1 MADMEKAFE
10 KYNVTIPGVT
20 SPADSFSYP
29 DVYDTTFYGAQNNTL
44 RDRFTIVGKTTA
56 GSSNVIN
63 VGFNIVENSVQVLL
77 NGQALVPNVDY
88 TVDYIV
94 GQIIIKNQAALVPG
108 ANLQVKY
115 EQNDLFQIASKTL
128 LGTRAELKL
137 SDRTSLGF
145 TLMNLNQQTLSEK
158 VRLGEEPT
166 NNTIYGFDGQTG
178 ANLNF
183 LTKAIDALPFVSTKA
198 KSDLSIR
205 GEMAYMSPDANT
217 MKSTIGIDGGK
228 SIAYVDDFEGAKKT
242 IPFGVSYG
250 TWHYV
255 SPPAYIE
262 GVDTST
268 DPSNAIAPTQK
279 MYSKA
284 RTYWFTIPNSVAQTS
299 IWPNKSVAQA
309 DQLTSVFYVDYDPNG
324 RGEYNYAPNLS
335 LSLGQPLR
343 NWGGMQ
349 RLLSSGVVD
358 LVQENVNFIEIWVK
372 VSKWFDCRHGP

>member
-1 MADMEKAFE
+1 M
-10 KYNVTIPGVT
+10 T

-29 DVYDTTFYGAQNNTL
+29 DVYDTTFYGAQYNTL

-77 NGQALVPNVDY
+77 NGQALMPNVDY

-128 LGTRAELKL
+128 LGTRGELKL

-145 TLMNLNQQTLSEK
+145 TMMNLNQQTLSEK

-178 ANLNF
+178 ANLDF

-198 KSDLSIR
+198 KSDFSIR

-217 MKSTIGIDGGK
+217 IERVQSGSTT
-228 SIAYVDDFEGAKKT
+228 ENQLR
-242 IPFGVSYG
+242 
-250 TWHYV
+250 
-255 SPPAYIE
+255 
-262 GVDTST
+262 TSMILKGRKRQF
-268 DPSNAIAPTQK
+268 PSA
-279 MYSKA
+279 
-284 RTYWFTIPNSVAQTS
+284 
-299 IWPNKSVAQA
+299 
-309 DQLTSVFYVDYDPNG
+309 
-324 RGEYNYAPNLS
+324 
-335 LSLGQPLR
+335 
-343 NWGGMQ
+343 
-349 RLLSSGVVD
+349 
-358 LVQENVNFIEIWVK
+358 
-372 VSKWFDCRHGP
+372 